1 MKRIRVGRIEQ
12 MIDLLESVENC
23 QGRDYFRYQA
33 ISYLKLYCDS
43 LDDEGLKTL
52 EIKEVEG

>member
-1 MKRIRVGRIEQ
+1 MKRIRVGKIEQ
-12 MIDLLESVENC
+12 MIDMLESVENC
-23 QGRDYFRYQA
+23 QGRDYFRCQA

-52 EIKEVEG
+52 EIKEGEG